1 MNGNTPVHD
10 DNGHAVPL
18 KEYIEALIE
27 ERDKAVK
34 EALRQLEMRLG
45 ELNRL
50 RQEVTEDR
58 AKLLSR
64 DVYFTEHKALK
75 DTVNAFED
83 ALSRRL
89 DVIERDE
96 AWVGRSASVAVLNEN
111 RRRLEALESWRG
123 KAALIMTAVTIL
135 GGVMGAAIMRLFTG
149 AFGI

>member
-18 KEYIEALIE
+18 REYIEALIE

-123 KAALIMTAVTIL
+123 KAALIMAAVTIL